1 MASTAGRMKIG
12 VMQSSMS
19 NGQPH
24 FNETKQ
30 LALAIEKAGL
40 DSFWIADHLLYRFP
54 DRPESGIWEVFTVL
68 GGIAAI
74 TERIQFGPLV
84 ACTGFR
90 NPAML
95 AKIADTLDEMSGG
108 RFILGLGAG
117 WHEPE
122 YQAFGYPFDHRA
134 SRFDEALQIITP
146 LLHEGRVDFHGTY
159 SEAADCTLIPRGP
172 SPSGPPIWVG
182 GKGPRMLR
190 LTAQYADGW
199 NTAWHLDPAVVV
211 ERWAGVE
218 AACREVGRDPA
229 TLELTAGTNVRVLG
243 PGESAGEGDDKR
255 ITGTPEEVATKLR
268 GFAEIGVRHLIVIL
282 ESNEPDAIAR
292 FGSAAA
298 LV

>member
-146 LLHEGRVDFHGTY
+146 LLHED
-159 SEAADCTLIPRGP
+159 E
-172 SPSGPPIWVG
+172 
-182 GKGPRMLR
+182 
-190 LTAQYADGW
+190 
-199 NTAWHLDPAVVV
+199 
-211 ERWAGVE
+211 
-218 AACREVGRDPA
+218 
-229 TLELTAGTNVRVLG
+229 
-243 PGESAGEGDDKR
+243 
-255 ITGTPEEVATKLR
+255 
-268 GFAEIGVRHLIVIL
+268 
-282 ESNEPDAIAR
+282 
-292 FGSAAA
+292 
-298 LV
+298 